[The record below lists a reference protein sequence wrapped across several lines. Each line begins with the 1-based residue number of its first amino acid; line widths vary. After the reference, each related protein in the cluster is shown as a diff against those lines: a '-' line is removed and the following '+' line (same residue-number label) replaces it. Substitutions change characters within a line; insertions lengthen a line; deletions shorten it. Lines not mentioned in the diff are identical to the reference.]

1 MRYNGQ
7 QKRSHSLLS
16 LNAFSCNFTREH
28 ASLKASQF
36 DALIYGVQRRDT
48 CFQVTTMEEKTFARI
63 KELTEMQATSG
74 FEGPI
79 REYLRGAMTPL
90 VDEIQQDGL
99 GGIFGIRHHEDA
111 DAPKVMVAAHMDE
124 VGFMLTEITPRGLFK
139 VVPLGGWNPYVVS
152 AQRFT
157 LITASGKHYP
167 CISSSVPPHLLR
179 GTSGQ
184 GNVTVDSIL
193 FDAGFESKEEAEGFG
208 VRPGD
213 TLVPSVETVK
223 TANGKNIIAKSWD
236 NRYGCTVMLEALEA
250 LKDEKLG
257 HTLIAGANVQEEVG
271 LRGSKVST
279 TKFAPDLFFAVDCSA
294 ADDLTTTTGT
304 FGHLG
309 EGTLMR
315 IYDPGLIMLPRLREY
330 LLDTAET
337 NNIPYQY
344 FVSKG
349 GTDAGAAHTSV
360 EGIPST
366 VIGVCGRYIHT
377 HQTMFNIAD
386 FDAAREMLIQT
397 LKGLDKSTVE
407 TIVKG

>member
-1 MRYNGQ
+1 
-7 QKRSHSLLS
+7 
-16 LNAFSCNFTREH
+16 
-28 ASLKASQF
+28 
-36 DALIYGVQRRDT
+36 
-48 CFQVTTMEEKTFARI
+48 MEERTYQRI
-63 KELTEMQATSG
+63 KTLTEMQATSG
-74 FEGPI
+74 FESPI
-79 REYLRGAMTPL
+79 REYMRKEMTPL

-99 GGIFGIRHHEDA
+99 GGIFGIRHHEAA
-111 DAPKVMVAAHMDE
+111 DAPRIMVAAHMDE
-124 VGFMLTEITPRGLFK
+124 VGFMLTDITPRGSFK

-157 LITASGKHYP
+157 LITATGKNYP
-167 CISSSVPPHLLR
+167 VISASVPPHLLR
-179 GTSGQ
+179 GTGGGQ
-184 GNVTVDSIL
+184 ANVTVDSIL
-193 FDAGFESKEEAEGFG
+193 FDAGFDSKEEALEFG
-208 VRPGD
+208 IRPGD
-213 TLVPSVETVK
+213 TIVPAVETIK
-223 TANGKNIIAKSWD
+223 TANGKNIISKAWD
-236 NRYGCTVMLEALEA
+236 NRYGCTVVLEALEA
-250 LKDEKLG
+250 LKEEKLG

-279 TKFAPDLFFAVDCSA
+279 TKFKPDLFFAVDCSA
-294 ADDLTTTTGT
+294 ADDQTTTTGT

-337 NNIPYQY
+337 NHIPYQY

-349 GTDAGAAHTSV
+349 GTDAGAAHTSN

-377 HQTMFNIAD
+377 HQTMFSIAD

-397 LKGLDKSTVE
+397 LKGLDKATVD